1 MNRNKSK
8 INDIKS
14 VIEKIEEGLSSRKFY
29 QLDDIEKYGIL
40 FLLQIIGEAAR
51 VLTEDFKDN
60 NKQVPWKEIIGFRNF
75 VVHQY
80 MDVKW
85 EVIEKI
91 LYYDLPDLKTKI
103 EEVNFN

>member
-1 MNRNKSK
+1 MNRDKVK

-14 VIEKIEEGLSSRKFY
+14 AINKIEEGLLRKKFY
-29 QLDDIEKYGIL
+29 EFDEIEKYGIL

-51 VLTEDFKDN
+51 LLTEDFKDN
-60 NKQVPWKEIIGFRNF
+60 NKQIPWREIIGFRNF

-80 MDVKW
+80 MDVQW

-91 LYYDLPDLKTKI
+91 IYSDLPDLKTKI
-103 EEVNFN
+103 EKIKL

>member
-1 MNRNKSK
+1 MNRNKIK

-14 VIEKIEEGLSSRKFY
+14 AINKIEESLSHKKFY
-29 QLDDIEKYGIL
+29 EFDDIEKYGIL

-51 VLTEDFKDN
+51 YLTEDFKEN
-60 NKQVPWKEIIGFRNF
+60 NKQIPWKEIIGFRNF

-91 LYYDLPDLKTKI
+91 LYSDLPELETKI
-103 EEVNFN
+103 EKIKL